1 LSTLLFGKQLLSAIA
16 IVLCV
21 SASQGSAHTI
31 DMIELANEGGVQIF
45 TDGSLLNFF
54 PGSETGIVGANFND
68 GNYTPQVINVDL
80 YDGPSHLVVSD
91 RITITVPAANPPQI
105 TVGLTSDTEG
115 VPLAPQTPEDI
126 ALTETGG
133 LQVIATL
140 TNSNGVQTTIRV
152 QSDLDTSAGVP
163 EPASF
168 LLFGGGLIAWIGFL
182 NRSGKSAP
190 KCLQDRVL

>member
-1 LSTLLFGKQLLSAIA
+1 MRGIQVLSLLFRKPVLSAIA
-16 IVLCV
+16 IALFV
-21 SASQGSAHTI
+21 SASPGGAHTI
-31 DMIELANEGGVQIF
+31 DIIELANEGGVQIF

-80 YDGPSHLVVSD
+80 YDDPSHLVVSD

-105 TVGLTSDTEG
+105 TVGLTSDIEG
-115 VPLAPQTPEDI
+115 VPLAPQTPENL

-133 LQVIATL
+133 LQVITTL

-152 QSDLDTSAGVP
+152 QSDLDAPATAAP
-163 EPASF
+163 EPASI
-168 LLFGGGLIAWIGFL
+168 LLIGAGLIAFGRL
-182 NRSGKSAP
+182 RRSA
-190 KCLQDRVL
+190 

>member
-1 LSTLLFGKQLLSAIA
+1 MSTLLFGKPLLSAIA
-16 IVLCV
+16 IVLFV
-21 SASQGSAHTI
+21 SASRGSAHTI
-31 DMIELANEGGVQIF
+31 DFIELPNEGGVQIF

-54 PGSETGIVGANFND
+54 ANSETGSVGANFND

-80 YDGPSHLVVSD
+80 YDEPSHLVVSD

-115 VPLAPQTPEDI
+115 VLLAPQTPENI

-133 LQVIATL
+133 LQVITTL

-152 QSDLDTSAGVP
+152 QSDLDTSAAVP

-168 LLFGGGLIAWIGFL
+168 VLIGAGLIALRAFW
-182 NRSGKSAP
+182 RSF
-190 KCLQDRVL
+190 

>member
-1 LSTLLFGKQLLSAIA
+1 MLSRLLGKPLLCAIA
-16 IVLCV
+16 IVLFGN
-21 SASQGSAHTI
+21 ASPGIAHTI
-31 DMIELANEGGVQIF
+31 DMIELPNEGGVQIF

-80 YDGPSHLVVSD
+80 YDDPSHLFVSD

-115 VPLAPQTPEDI
+115 VPLAPQAPENI

-152 QSDLDTSAGVP
+152 QSDLDPPAAAP

-168 LLFGGGLIAWIGFL
+168 LLIGAGLIALSRFW
-182 NRSGKSAP
+182 RSF
-190 KCLQDRVL
+190 

>member
-1 LSTLLFGKQLLSAIA
+1 MREIQVPSLLSAKPLWGAIA
-16 IVLCV
+16 IVLFV
-21 SASQGSAHTI
+21 GASRGSAHTI
-31 DMIELANEGGVQIF
+31 DLIELPNEGGVQIF

-80 YDGPSHLVVSD
+80 YDEPSHLFVSD

-115 VPLAPQTPEDI
+115 VLLAPQTPEDI

-133 LQVIATL
+133 LQVITTL
-140 TNSNGVQTTIRV
+140 TNSNNVQTTIRV
-152 QSDLDTSAGVP
+152 QSDLDAPAAVP

-168 LLFGGGLIAWIGFL
+168 LLIGVGLIALRGFRRL
-182 NRSGKSAP
+182 Y
-190 KCLQDRVL
+190 